1 GVGSGVGSQWQLPMV
16 PVLLPGADG
25 LCRFPQARLQS
36 QELGKHLQAVDEL
49 LQLHALVEA
58 DIAAQAER
66 VRAVSSAAQRFAR
79 PTEGYKPCDP
89 ELVRERV
96 ARLEQRYRQL
106 TELAAQRRA
115 RLEESRRFWKFFWDV
130 GEEEAWMR
138 EQERL
143 LSSED
148 VGRDLTSSLRLLSQH
163 AAFRH
168 ELSGRA
174 GPLQQALAEGRAL
187 VGQGHAGAQR
197 VGDRLRELEERWRA
211 LGELAEERERRLR
224 DAAALFQFQAEAADV
239 EGWLE
244 DALRLAGS
252 PELGHDEFSTRSLAR
267 QHREVQEEV
276 RGHRPAIAALREQ
289 LGALPEGSA
298 DVAGVAGRL
307 PALERRYREL
317 WERTERRRTELQDAL
332 TLYTMRSEA
341 DACGLWVAEKEQW
354 LQALLVPEKLEDLE
368 VVQQR

>member
-1 GVGSGVGSQWQLPMV
+1 MTFKDPSDPPHPILRPPQTPPPHRNPPQRHLP
-16 PVLLPGADG
+16 A
-25 LCRFPQARLQS
+25 
-36 QELGKHLQAVDEL
+36 
-49 LQLHALVEA
+49 
-58 DIAAQAER
+58 I
-66 VRAVSSAAQRFAR
+66 
-79 PTEGYKPCDP
+79 GYKPCDP

-276 RGHRPAIAALREQ
+276 KGHQPAIAALREQ
-289 LGALPEGSA
+289 LGALPEGFA

-317 WERTERRRTELQDAL
+317 WEQTERRRTELQDAL

-341 DACGLWVAEKEQW
+341 DACGLWVGEKEQW

>member
-1 GVGSGVGSQWQLPMV
+1 M
-16 PVLLPGADG
+16 
-25 LCRFPQARLQS
+25 
-36 QELGKHLQAVDEL
+36 
-49 LQLHALVEA
+49 
-58 DIAAQAER
+58 
-66 VRAVSSAAQRFAR
+66 
-79 PTEGYKPCDP
+79 
-89 ELVRERV
+89 

-224 DAAALFQFQAEAADV
+224 DAAALFQFQAEAA
-239 EGWLE
+239 
-244 DALRLAGS
+244 
-252 PELGHDEFSTRSLAR
+252 
-267 QHREVQEEV
+267 
-276 RGHRPAIAALREQ
+276 IAALREQ
-289 LGALPEGSA
+289 LGALPEGFA

-317 WERTERRRTELQDAL
+317 WEQTERRRTELQDAL

-341 DACGLWVAEKEQW
+341 DACGLWVGEKEQW
-354 LQALLVPEKLEDLE
+354 LQALLVPEKLEDRGLCVCSFETLE
-368 VVQQR
+368 PEMNNMASRVAAVNRVADQLLASDQRNQESIRTTREQLNASWERFRSLADRKKDELSSALNIQNFYGRKRRSSHPSTRSRRPPSPKG